1 MWSSIVPFVWSRFSH
16 RACLCL
22 VVKIPPVP
30 SFHVQCLPQLPL
42 TSLVAYMPTLLHYLI
57 SSLYRAFVMTFVV
70 RSNGSSY
77 SQPRRRMNQR
87 SRSGPSPGIVRIVR
101 NHCQRPSAQRRVT
114 ITNTYSRS
122 NSSRAKRDPAPSQRM
137 LVAPP
142 KHVLAR
148 CCEPWPRRW
157 TGLRADLHDARAE
170 LPCSR
175 PPGSLTL
182 HQRTYQG
189 IPWVAHL
196 VSDLGASSQSRWHW
210 LVGRLVR
217 LCLAPRRLQ
226 LCTSFLTGRSRRSQA
241 SDMR

>member
-1 MWSSIVPFVWSRFSH
+1 MWSSIVPSVWSRLFIVPSH
-16 RACLCL
+16 
-22 VVKIPPVP
+22 VWSDSPIVP
-30 SFHVQCLPQLPL
+30 SFHVRCLPQLPL

-57 SSLYRAFVMTFVV
+57 SSLYRPFVMTFVV

>member
-1 MWSSIVPFVWSRFSH
+1 MSGVGTGEQR
-16 RACLCL
+16 
-22 VVKIPPVP
+22 PVP
-30 SFHVQCLPQLPL
+30 RKSCYTKRPFN
-42 TSLVAYMPTLLHYLI
+42 A
-57 SSLYRAFVMTFVV
+57 
-70 RSNGSSY
+70 
-77 SQPRRRMNQR
+77 RRQTPQR
-87 SRSGPSPGIVRIVR
+87 STPRHHHQQVLEIS
-101 NHCQRPSAQRRVT
+101 
-114 ITNTYSRS
+114 S
-122 NSSRAKRDPAPSQRM
+122 NSSRAKRVPAPSQRM